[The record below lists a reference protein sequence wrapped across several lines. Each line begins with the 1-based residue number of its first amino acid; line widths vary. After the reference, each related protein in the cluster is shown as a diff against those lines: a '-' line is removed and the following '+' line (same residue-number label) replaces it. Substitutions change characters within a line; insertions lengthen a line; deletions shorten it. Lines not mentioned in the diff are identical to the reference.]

1 MHHSIEN
8 KLNTYKAISII
19 GLIMIALLQS
29 IWVYNTYS
37 LMEKEFRNK
46 INKLF
51 YSSINDDIYV
61 QFNRITYSSP
71 LVIGEFKDPN
81 DIKDKNGVE
90 IVMSDFLEKKLHI
103 PLSMQTLDSAYSA
116 SLKKEGIKCQYK
128 LQKFNPKTQK
138 VFSLIRSNLHSLSEI
153 KTTVV
158 PIRKDK
164 SLAVQAVIMSPYK
177 IIFEHMALLL
187 ISTVLLFILVIYC
200 IAYQIQIIIRQNKI
214 SRLREDF
221 SYAMI
226 HDMKTPINTIII
238 GTRILHSGRLE
249 NKPEK
254 KEKHFSIIN
263 EELKHLLTL
272 INQILTISKL
282 ENGKLEL
289 NKQCIPLQP
298 MINSMVETFKVK
310 ADKNIS
316 FNINLKADNV
326 YADKEYLKEALENLI
341 DNALKYSKSEGVNID
356 ISSTNDEVIG
366 CTTIH
371 VKDNGLGMTE
381 DDQKIIFDKFERA
394 SAVRRTSKGGATGFG
409 LGLNYV
415 YQVMKAH
422 GGSVEVNSKKGE
434 YSEFILF
441 FPNEIN
447 KSTENDKIIIS

>member
-1 MHHSIEN
+1 
-8 KLNTYKAISII
+8 
-19 GLIMIALLQS
+19 
-29 IWVYNTYS
+29 
-37 LMEKEFRNK
+37 
-46 INKLF
+46 
-51 YSSINDDIYV
+51 
-61 QFNRITYSSP
+61 
-71 LVIGEFKDPN
+71 
-81 DIKDKNGVE
+81 
-90 IVMSDFLEKKLHI
+90 
-103 PLSMQTLDSAYSA
+103 MQTLDSAYSA

-128 LQKFNPKTQK
+128 LQKINPKTQK
-138 VFSLIRSNLHSLSEI
+138 VFSSIMPNLHSLSEI
-153 KTTVV
+153 KTTIV

-164 SLAVQAVIMSPYK
+164 SLAVQAIIMSPYK

-187 ISTVLLFILVIYC
+187 IGTVLIFILVIYC

-238 GTRILHSGRLE
+238 GTRILHSGRLDD
-249 NKPEK
+249 KPGK

-263 EELKHLLTL
+263 EELKHLLAL

-298 MINSMVETFKVK
+298 MIDSMAETFKVK
-310 ADKNIS
+310 AGKNIS
-316 FNINLKADNV
+316 FNIDLKADKV
-326 YADKEYLKEALENLI
+326 YADNEYLKETLENLI
-341 DNALKYSKSEGVNID
+341 DNALKYSKSEGVHID
-356 ISSTNDEVIG
+356 ILSANDEVIG

-381 DDQKIIFDKFERA
+381 DDQKVIFDKFERA